1 MAIRPPLPPT
11 PAAVGTQATITPSPV
26 ATTIALPTNTPLA
39 AAAAAEEGGGDGEME
54 VEGEGEG
61 EGEGGSTTRKSR
73 RGDDGV
79 AIAVVTGQHELL
91 SPARVG
97 TSGKGVQRSSPDRG

>member
-1 MAIRPPLPPT
+1 MRAMSLPL
-11 PAAVGTQATITPSPV
+11 
-26 ATTIALPTNTPLA
+26 ALPTNTPLA

-54 VEGEGEG
+54 VEREGEREG
-61 EGEGGSTTRKSR
+61 EGEGGSTTHKSR
-73 RGDDGV
+73 QGDDGM

-97 TSGKGVQRSSPDRG
+97 TSGKGAQRSSPDRD